1 MLARELTNPGEEC
14 LQEPGD
20 GAAVP
25 DGDGQDEGKD
35 GPWL

>member
-20 GAAVP
+20 GATVP